1 MGGSTRGPGGL
12 EGDEVLGQVR
22 AESGQ
27 WPGGGQPGGP
37 VPEACASL
45 SLQSPYERLSQRMLD
60 ISGDRGVLKDIIRE
74 GAGDTVTPDASVL
87 VKYSGYL
94 EHMDKPFDSNC
105 FRKTPRLM
113 KLGEDITLWGMELGL
128 LSMRRGE
135 LARFLF
141 KPTYAYGTLG
151 CPPLIPPNA
160 TVLFEIELI
169 DFLDSAES
177 DKFCALTA
185 EQQEQFPL
193 EKVLKVAATE
203 REFGN
208 YLFRQN
214 RFCDAKV
221 RYKRALLLLHRRL
234 AICKEQHL
242 VEPAELLV
250 LLNLSFVYLKLDR
263 PAMALRYGEQ
273 ALLIDQRNAKALFR
287 CGQACLLLTEY
298 EQARDFLVR
307 AQKEQPCNHDINNE
321 LKKLSRPSYCFPSHY
336 SPFILTLQ
344 YSPTVVLTSSC
355 RPHMNGHLRLC
366 KHCSS
371 DGKAV
376 EIPMCR
382 GIGYNLTRMPNLLGH
397 TSQGEAAAQL
407 AEFAPLVQYGCH
419 SHLRFFLCSLY
430 APMCTD
436 QVSTPI
442 PACRPMCE
450 QARLRCAP
458 IMEQFNFGWP
468 DSLDCARLPTR
479 NDPHALCMEA
489 PENAT
494 AGPTEPHKG
503 LGMLPVA
510 PRPARPPGDSAPGPG
525 SGGTCDNPE
534 KFQYVE
540 KSRSCAPRCGP
551 GVEVFWSRRDK
562 DFALVWMAVWSALCF
577 FLSLIH
583 I

>member
-1 MGGSTRGPGGL
+1 MGGSTRGPGAL
-12 EGDEVLGQVR
+12 EGDGVLG
-22 AESGQ
+22 
-27 WPGGGQPGGP
+27 
-37 VPEACASL
+37 
-45 SLQSPYERLSQRMLD
+45 QSPYERLSQRMLD

-74 GAGDTVTPDASVL
+74 GAGDPVTPDASVL

-141 KPTYAYGTLG
+141 KPAYAYGTLG

-177 DKFCALTA
+177 DKFCALSA

-193 EKVLKVAATE
+193 QKVLKVAATE

-234 AICKEQHL
+234 AICEEQHL

-273 ALLIDQRNAKALFR
+273 ALLIDKRNAKALFR

-321 LKKLSRPSYCFPSHY
+321 LKKLSSHY
-336 SPFILTLQ
+336 RD
-344 YSPTVVLTSSC
+344 YVD
-355 RPHMNGHLRLC
+355 RER
-366 KHCSS
+366 
-371 DGKAV
+371 
-376 EIPMCR
+376 EMCH
-382 GIGYNLTRMPNLLGH
+382 RM
-397 TSQGEAAAQL
+397 
-407 AEFAPLVQYGCH
+407 FAPC
-419 SHLRFFLCSLY
+419 
-430 APMCTD
+430 
-436 QVSTPI
+436 
-442 PACRPMCE
+442 
-450 QARLRCAP
+450 
-458 IMEQFNFGWP
+458 
-468 DSLDCARLPTR
+468 
-479 NDPHALCMEA
+479 
-489 PENAT
+489 
-494 AGPTEPHKG
+494 
-503 LGMLPVA
+503 
-510 PRPARPPGDSAPGPG
+510 G
-525 SGGTCDNPE
+525 SGSSVGGN
-534 KFQYVE
+534 
-540 KSRSCAPRCGP
+540 
-551 GVEVFWSRRDK
+551 
-562 DFALVWMAVWSALCF
+562 
-577 FLSLIH
+577 
-583 I
+583 